1 MLFMMVAAATPGFA
15 QISVTDSTTIE
26 FAGGKLL
33 KGAMWSSSLEPT
45 KGGLVTKPTGP
56 NSTWDVW
63 FESPPVSAGMSW
75 RPPTS
80 TRVKLTVMGLESE
93 GGYLHAFLR
102 YSSDLVHWSSWY
114 SMSGVVNSTNDP
126 GSEYRGELSL
136 PRAAREKYDA
146 LMREWWKTDPD
157 WSSDEHE
164 FCVWLAKLYPAYF
177 ATEYPFI
184 GYVQVRVE
192 GEARR
197 MRVGGMKI
205 EQSWSVSGFSSLSK
219 RKPRPTTG
227 EKWFFDLSKY
237 TGQGH
242 Q

>member
-1 MLFMMVAAATPGFA
+1 MAVVATSAFA
-15 QISVTDSTTIE
+15 QISVVDSATIE
-26 FAGGKLL
+26 LAGARLPE
-33 KGAMWSSSLEPT
+33 GARWSSSLEST
-45 KGGLVTKPTGP
+45 DGGLVTKPTLP
-56 NSTWDVW
+56 NSTWDLW
-63 FESPPVSAGMSW
+63 FESPPISAGMSW

-80 TRVKLTVMGLESE
+80 TRLKVTVTGLESE
-93 GGYLHAFLR
+93 GGYLRAFFR
-102 YSSDLVHWSSWY
+102 YSSDRVHWSSWY
-114 SMSGVVNSTNDP
+114 SMSGVTTSTKDP
-126 GSEYRGELSL
+126 ESEYRGELSL

-146 LMREWWKTDPD
+146 LMREWFKTDPD

-177 ATEYPFI
+177 DTETPFI

-205 EQSWSVSGFSSLSK
+205 EQSWSVSGFTSFPFSK
-219 RKPRPTTG
+219 RKPRTTTG
-227 EKWFFDLSKY
+227 EKWFFDLSKH
-237 TGQGH
+237 TDQGH